1 LYHQKEK
8 NMEVKFKDR
17 SDLEDW
23 LIADDFDTIAADI
36 DGTNGSSFLRDI
48 LYSGWKGV
56 CQMTDEELIEEFN
69 CRTDEIAII
78 LTDGNGDVNLTVV
91 K

>member
-1 LYHQKEK
+1 
-8 NMEVKFKDR
+8 
-17 SDLEDW
+17 
-23 LIADDFDTIAADI
+23 
-36 DGTNGSSFLRDI
+36 
-48 LYSGWKGV
+48 
-56 CQMTDEELIEEFN
+56 MTDEELIEEFN

>member
-1 LYHQKEK
+1 
-8 NMEVKFKDR
+8 MEIKFKDR

-23 LIADDFDTIAADI
+23 LIADDFDTIADDI
-36 DGTNGSSFLRDI
+36 SRANGSSFLRDI

-56 CQMTDEELIEEFN
+56 CQMTDDELIEEFN

>member
-1 LYHQKEK
+1 
-8 NMEVKFKDR
+8 MEVKFKDR

-23 LIADDFDTIAADI
+23 LIADDFDTIAAD
-36 DGTNGSSFLRDI
+36 TNGSSFLRDI
-48 LYSGWKGV
+48 LYSGLKGV

-78 LTDGNGDVNLTVV
+78 LTDSNGDVNLTVV

>member
-1 LYHQKEK
+1 
-8 NMEVKFKDR
+8 MEVKFKDR

-23 LIADDFDTIAADI
+23 LIADDFDAIANDI
-36 DGTNGSSFLRDI
+36 NGTNGSSYLRDI

-78 LTDGNGDVNLTVV
+78 LTDGNGNVNLTVV